1 MRARSVP
8 QGDEFLKAV
17 ATHLVNVTPPEGPLQ
32 FVDSAVL
39 AFLVFTRGF
48 TEIMKSRP
56 LRLAERVK
64 EVIPEFIIEPY
75 VRFQGTTGRARHHVF
90 L

>member
-39 AFLVFTRGF
+39 TFLVFTGGF
-48 TEIMKSRP
+48 TEIMKGKP
-56 LRLAERVK
+56 HLLADRTR
-64 EVIPEFIIEPY
+64 ILH
-75 VRFQGTTGRARHHVF
+75 GVF
-90 L
+90 DSALGIA